1 MNLNLEEK
9 NLNITEYKNFIDGN
23 AKLQIINLIKE
34 INADSILAK
43 LSKNNI
49 SRYLDKLV
57 NSKKLYLFT
66 CDLNKEIIGY
76 AILAD
81 KPKYLISEFKA
92 MKFKIFFDLIL
103 SLNIFAI
110 FDILISLFKIDLIKM
125 DKKKREILD
134 ESLNLN
140 LIAIKNSFRSKG
152 FGKIFLEK
160 IINRISSNKNFKMI
174 CCETYSDRAERF
186 YLDKLNFSNLGKKI
200 RSKGYLKVLIKKRN
214 QST

>member
-1 MNLNLEEK
+1 
-9 NLNITEYKNFIDGN
+9 
-23 AKLQIINLIKE
+23 
-34 INADSILAK
+34 
-43 LSKNNI
+43 
-49 SRYLDKLV
+49 
-57 NSKKLYLFT
+57 
-66 CDLNKEIIGY
+66 
-76 AILAD
+76 
-81 KPKYLISEFKA
+81 

-174 CCETYSDRAERF
+174 CCETYSDRAEKF
-186 YLDKLNFSNLGKKI
+186 YLDKLNFSNIGKKI
-200 RSKGYLKVLIKKRN
+200 SSKGYLKVLIKKRN

>member
-1 MNLNLEEK
+1 MRKKFEY
-9 NLNITEYKNFIDGN
+9 TEYKNFIDGN

-125 DKKKREILD
+125 DKKK
-134 ESLNLN
+134 
-140 LIAIKNSFRSKG
+140 
-152 FGKIFLEK
+152 GKF
-160 IINRISSNKNFKMI
+160 
-174 CCETYSDRAERF
+174 
-186 YLDKLNFSNLGKKI
+186 
-200 RSKGYLKVLIKKRN
+200 
-214 QST
+214 

>member
-1 MNLNLEEK
+1 M
-9 NLNITEYKNFIDGN
+9 NITEYKNLIDDN

-81 KPKYLISEFKA
+81 KPKYLISEFKD
-92 MKFKIFFDLIL
+92 MKFKIFDLIL

-125 DKKKREILD
+125 DKKREILD

-174 CCETYSDRAERF
+174 CCETYSD
-186 YLDKLNFSNLGKKI
+186 
-200 RSKGYLKVLIKKRN
+200 
-214 QST
+214 QS